1 MKTSVVAIL
10 PLALLLAG
18 AQPAFAATDPQRVKI
33 GVVSL
38 RVTVQEFDESQPWNK
53 RPERVTAGS
62 ALVLREKLLLTTADM
77 VRNATLIEVRKRG
90 RYPNYQA
97 EAVVVNYEVD
107 LALLKVDAPGFWR
120 DLTPLPI
127 SGMPARSG
135 RFEINRWRNGG
146 RFEQGTGEVV
156 EFRVATSRFGT
167 LELPML
173 RGSTGM
179 TGLGWAEVLTLNG
192 EVIGIMTGHGD
203 QGLRAVPGPVLR
215 RFIAGLKQDGSI
227 GFAHRGF
234 TWQRLNQ
241 TAMRRSF
248 GLSENSAGVLVRRV
262 YGGGT
267 GTEMLKE
274 GDILIRIGENTIDPE
289 GQIDHRLY
297 GQILFTIALN
307 DTLEKTIPATVIRNG
322 KTMEI
327 RLRRAQF
334 GAEDYRIH
342 PYEFDR
348 PADFE
353 VFGGL
358 VVQELSLDY
367 LRQWG
372 ADWQQKAPAR
382 LVIEYAL
389 NALRGKGE
397 KSEKV
402 LIVTKVL
409 SDPVNLGY
417 EEVTNAILVRV
428 NGNTPASLDD
438 FRSALRL
445 PSNGFH
451 TIEIKPGQGRGTL
464 VFAAEEI
471 EEANRRIHRIYGVSP
486 SVRRVTGR

>member
-1 MKTSVVAIL
+1 MKTPLAAIL
-10 PLALLLAG
+10 PLALLLTA
-18 AQPAFAATDPQRVKI
+18 AQPVVAATDTQRAKE

-38 RVTVQEFDESQPWNK
+38 RVTVQEYDESQPWNK

-62 ALVLREKLLLTTADM
+62 ALVLGEKLLLTTADM
-77 VRNATLIEVRKRG
+77 VRNGTLIEVRKHG
-90 RYPNYQA
+90 RYPDYQA
-97 EAVVVNYEVD
+97 EAVVVDYEVD

-127 SGMPARSG
+127 SRMPARSG

-267 GTEMLKE
+267 GTE
-274 GDILIRIGENTIDPE
+274 P
-289 GQIDHRLY
+289 
-297 GQILFTIALN
+297 
-307 DTLEKTIPATVIRNG
+307 LE
-322 KTMEI
+322 
-327 RLRRAQF
+327 
-334 GAEDYRIH
+334 
-342 PYEFDR
+342 
-348 PADFE
+348 
-353 VFGGL
+353 
-358 VVQELSLDY
+358 
-367 LRQWG
+367 
-372 ADWQQKAPAR
+372 
-382 LVIEYAL
+382 
-389 NALRGKGE
+389 
-397 KSEKV
+397 
-402 LIVTKVL
+402 
-409 SDPVNLGY
+409 
-417 EEVTNAILVRV
+417 
-428 NGNTPASLDD
+428 DD
-438 FRSALRL
+438 
-445 PSNGFH
+445 
-451 TIEIKPGQGRGTL
+451 
-464 VFAAEEI
+464 
-471 EEANRRIHRIYGVSP
+471 
-486 SVRRVTGR
+486 

>member
-10 PLALLLAG
+10 PLVLLLAG
-18 AQPAFAATDPQRVKI
+18 AQPAFAATDPQRVKV

-127 SGMPARSG
+127 SGTPARSG

-146 RFEQGTGEVV
+146 RFEQGTGELV
-156 EFRVATSRFGT
+156 EIRVATSRFGT
-167 LELPML
+167 LDLPLL

-192 EVIGIMTGHGD
+192 AVIGIVTGHGE
-203 QGLRAVPGPVLR
+203 QGLHAAPGPVLR

-248 GLSENSAGVLVRRV
+248 GLTGNSAGVLVRRV

-267 GTEMLKE
+267 GAEMLEE

-289 GQIDHRLY
+289 GQIDHSLY

-307 DTLEKTIPATVIRNG
+307 DTLEKTTPATVIRNG
-322 KTMEI
+322 KLMEI
-327 RLRRAQF
+327 QLHRAQF

-372 ADWQQKAPAR
+372 ADWQKKAPAR

-397 KSEKV
+397 TNEKV

-428 NGNTPASLDD
+428 NGRTPASLDE
-438 FRSALRL
+438 FRSALRR

-471 EEANRRIHRIYGVSP
+471 EEANRRIRQIYGVSP
-486 SVRRVTGR
+486 SVRQVSGR